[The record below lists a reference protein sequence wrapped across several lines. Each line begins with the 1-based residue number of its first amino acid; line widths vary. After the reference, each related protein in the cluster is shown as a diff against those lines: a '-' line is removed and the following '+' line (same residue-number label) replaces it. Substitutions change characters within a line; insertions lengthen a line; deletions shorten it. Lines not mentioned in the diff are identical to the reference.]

1 MKRVDWEEE
10 GKGEDGF
17 DTEER
22 MLNETCA
29 DARTKG
35 EYATSFSCIF
45 RKVEIEEPAQKR
57 GFIHSTNF

>member
-17 DTEER
+17 DMEER
-22 MLNETCA
+22 MLNKTCA

-45 RKVEIEEPAQKR
+45 KKVQI
-57 GFIHSTNF
+57 